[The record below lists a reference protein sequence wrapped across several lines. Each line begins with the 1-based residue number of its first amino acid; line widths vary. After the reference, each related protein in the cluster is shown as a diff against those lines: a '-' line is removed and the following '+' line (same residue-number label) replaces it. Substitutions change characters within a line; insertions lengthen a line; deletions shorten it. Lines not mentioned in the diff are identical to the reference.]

1 MRLQRLT
8 VRAFRNLADTT
19 LEVPLAGMVLL
30 GANGQGK
37 TSLLE
42 AMVYPV
48 LFRSFRTGLDAE
60 LVRFGEPGFH
70 AGLEFSHS
78 GGAHSVAATFRLFGR
93 KKRLELDGVAAERV
107 VDAAGRWLAV
117 VFAPEDVRLASGP
130 AAGRR
135 LYLDRTLAL
144 SDPGYLVALAKY
156 RAALAQ
162 RNAAL
167 RQGRADLAAQFD
179 LPLAERGAVVV
190 ARRVAW
196 VASASEP
203 FTALLA
209 ELGERSGEAGLEYHG
224 GDDLADP
231 EIWPA
236 RLSESR
242 GRDLAR
248 RVTTVG
254 PHRDDLV
261 LRLGGRPLREYGSTG
276 QHRSAAIALKLLEL
290 ETIERATGTRPALL
304 LDDVFAELDAD
315 RQERLARRLFA
326 DRPAQVFIT
335 SPRVDELPNGLDLP
349 VRRVEGGRILDSNGT
364 VR

>member
-8 VRAFRNLADTT
+8 LRAFRNLADVT
-19 LEVPLAGMVLL
+19 LEVPSRGMVLL

-42 AMVYPV
+42 AIVYPV

-60 LVRFGEPGFH
+60 LAQFGESGFH
-70 AGLEFSHS
+70 VGLEFTDN
-78 GGAHSVAATFRLFGR
+78 GGVHSVAATFRLAGR
-93 KKRLELDGVAAERV
+93 KKQLELDGTVAERV

-117 VFAPEDVRLASGP
+117 VFSPDDVRLASGP

-144 SDPGYLVALAKY
+144 SDAGYLTALGRF

-167 RQGRADLAAQFD
+167 RLGRAEVAFQFD
-179 LPLAERGAVVV
+179 PPLANWGAVVV
-190 ARRVAW
+190 ARRLAW
-196 VASASEP
+196 VAGASEP
-203 FTALLA
+203 FTALL
-209 ELGERSGEAGLEYHG
+209 ERLGEHSGEASIEYHG
-224 GDDLADP
+224 SVDLADP
-231 EIWPA
+231 ASWPA
-236 RLSESR
+236 RLAEAR

-261 LRLGGRPLREYGSTG
+261 LRLRGRPLREYGSTG

-315 RQERLARRLFA
+315 RQDRLARRLFA
-326 DRPAQVFIT
+326 DPPAQVFIT
-335 SPRVDELPNGLDLP
+335 SPRADELPEGLGLP
-349 VRRVEGGRILDSNGT
+349 VRRVERGRIIDTDGT
-364 VR
+364 V

>member
-1 MRLQRLT
+1 M
-8 VRAFRNLADTT
+8 
-19 LEVPLAGMVLL
+19 P
-30 GANGQGK
+30 
-37 TSLLE
+37 
-42 AMVYPV
+42 
-48 LFRSFRTGLDAE
+48 
-60 LVRFGEPGFH
+60 
-70 AGLEFSHS
+70 
-78 GGAHSVAATFRLFGR
+78 
-93 KKRLELDGVAAERV
+93 
-107 VDAAGRWLAV
+107 
-117 VFAPEDVRLASGP
+117 APA
-130 AAGRR
+130 
-135 LYLDRTLAL
+135 
-144 SDPGYLVALAKY
+144 
-156 RAALAQ
+156 
-162 RNAAL
+162 
-167 RQGRADLAAQFD
+167 
-179 LPLAERGAVVV
+179 
-190 ARRVAW
+190 
-196 VASASEP
+196 EP

-209 ELGERSGEAGLEYHG
+209 ELGEFSGEAGLEYHG
-224 GDDLADP
+224 GADLADP

-261 LRLGGRPLREYGSTG
+261 LRLGGRLLREYGSTG